1 MPQDALRSSMLTV
14 RLNTVQSFFR
24 NSCFSSPRMLRRKV
38 TMEFRP
44 FTRHN
49 FKNSAVY
56 IVAVSA
62 CCQEL
67 PVI

>member
-1 MPQDALRSSMLTV
+1 MVL
-14 RLNTVQSFFR
+14 
-24 NSCFSSPRMLRRKV
+24 
-38 TMEFRP
+38 RP

-56 IVAVSA
+56 IAVSA

-67 PVI
+67 LVIQIVRMRY